1 MNVVN
6 KLTLRHLLLNKKR
19 TLVTIIG
26 VILSVSM
33 VTAVTTFVASAQDM
47 LIQDTINDR
56 GNWHAKFQDIDAAK
70 ADVFLES
77 EAVEQALFARNLGYA
92 ELMGSANEYKP
103 YMFIQE
109 FDKASIAELALELV
123 DGRLPKQ
130 ENEVVVSEHIRYN
143 GGVEIK
149 VGDKLDLA
157 IGQRY
162 SDGYPLGQ
170 DNPFSKADADGDGE
184 TLQPEFTREF
194 TVVGIVARP
203 WFEPYS
209 APGYTVITCFDR
221 NSATTGPLDVRVR
234 FKKINR
240 SVYELGQ
247 ELAAQAESPDYIEE
261 DSGVF
266 YLVRY
271 NDTLLALYGVTGSEV
286 FSNILTTFALIAIAI
301 IMIGSISL
309 IYNAFAISISERSRQ
324 LGMLASVGATSKQKR
339 RSVFFEGLIIGLA
352 GIPLGV
358 LAGTVGMGI
367 TFSFVGPILANLVQS
382 SAQLRLIV
390 SPLAIVIAILFSML
404 TIFISAWI
412 PARRAAKIAPIAAIR
427 QSRDVKLTRRAVR
440 TSWLTRL
447 LFGFEA
453 TLALKNLKRNRSR
466 FRATVVSLTVS
477 IVLFLTVSAYA
488 TYVTVGSNM
497 YTPGLNCDMEI
508 AQRGMSK
515 EERDFFA
522 QVISLKQVEEY
533 SYEQSCYGYMQV
545 PAEMASDFL
554 INKWGDPKEEYNYYI
569 MLKSLDEKAFADLAR
584 AAGVGMDAFTSGKP
598 AAIALNQFRMPW
610 QGGYVESEV
619 IKAPAGTE
627 LTVDLSSSF
636 GERDQEISF
645 IQEITLAGVTT
656 EAPMGSSV
664 WTDPLS
670 LTLFVPETMFD
681 QLLAGLPDEEQRYTG
696 TLYINTSEPGLLEE
710 KIRSMHQCDAGD
722 FHIYNQAQAAQ
733 EEKQSKLLL
742 TVFITGFILLIT
754 GICIANIINTITT
767 SIALRRREFAMLKSV
782 GMTPKGFNRMI
793 RYESVF
799 YGIKALSFGLPISLG
814 INYLLYRAMSD
825 GFQFPF
831 TLPWNSYIVA
841 VVSVFAIVFITMLYS
856 SLKMKNENIIDSLK
870 NWSA

>member
-6 KLTLRHLLLNKKR
+6 KLTLRHLLVNKKR

-33 VTAVTTFVASAQDM
+33 ITAVTTFVASAQDM
-47 LIQDTINDR
+47 LIQDAIHDR
-56 GNWHAKFQDIDAAK
+56 GNWHAKFKDIDGAK

-77 EAVEQALFARNLGYA
+77 EAVAQALFARNLGYA
-92 ELMGSANEYKP
+92 ELRGSTNEYKP
-103 YMFIQE
+103 YLFIQE
-109 FDKASIAELALELV
+109 FDEASMSDLALELV

-130 ENEVVVSEHIRYN
+130 ANEVVVSEHIHYN

-149 VGDKLDLA
+149 VGDRLDLA

-170 DNPFSKADADGDGE
+170 DDPFSKAGADGDGE

-203 WFEPYS
+203 WFEPHS

-221 NSATTGPLDVRVR
+221 NSATAGPLDVRVR
-234 FKKINR
+234 FKKVNR

-247 ELAAQAESPDYIEE
+247 ELAAQAECPDYIEDE
-261 DSGVF
+261 SGVY

-286 FSNILTTFALIAIAI
+286 FSNILTTFALVAVAI
-301 IMIGSISL
+301 IMIGSVSL

-339 RSVFFEGLIIGLA
+339 RSVFFEGVIIGLA
-352 GIPLGV
+352 GIPLGL
-358 LAGTVGMGI
+358 LAGTVGMGV
-367 TFSFVGPILANLVQS
+367 TFYFVGPILANLVQS
-382 SAQLRLIV
+382 SAQLRLVV
-390 SPLAIVIAILFSML
+390 SPLAIVIAVLFSVL

-453 TLALKNLKRNRSR
+453 NLALKNLKRNRTR
-466 FRATVVSLTVS
+466 FRATGVSLTVS
-477 IVLFLTVSAYA
+477 IILFLTVSAYA
-488 TYVTVGSNM
+488 AYATVGSNM
-497 YTPGLNCDMEI
+497 YTQGINYDVEI
-508 AQRGMSK
+508 AKLGMSK
-515 EERDFFA
+515 EERSFFT
-522 QVISLKQVEEY
+522 QIIDLKQVEEY
-533 SYEQSCYGYMQV
+533 VFEQSCYGYTRV
-545 PAEMASDFL
+545 SAEMASDFL
-554 INKWGDPKEEYNYYI
+554 INHWGETKEEYEFYI
-569 MLKSLDEKAFADLAR
+569 MFKSLDEKAFADLAR
-584 AAGVGMDAFTSGKP
+584 AAGVSMDAFASGKP

-610 QGGYVESEV
+610 QDGFVESEV

-627 LTVDLSSSF
+627 LTVDLSTF
-636 GERDQEISF
+636 GENDQEIPL

-656 EAPMGSSV
+656 EAPMGSTV
-664 WTDPLS
+664 WKGPQS
-670 LTLFVPETMFD
+670 LTLFVPETVFD
-681 QLLAGLPDEEQRYTG
+681 NLLAGFPEEEQRYTG

-710 KIRSMHQCDAGD
+710 KVRAMHHEGNL
-722 FHIYNQAQAAQ
+722 HIYNQAKAAQ
-733 EEKQSKLLL
+733 EEWQFKLLL
-742 TVFITGFILLIT
+742 TVFITGFIVLIT
-754 GICIANIINTITT
+754 GICIANIINTIST

-825 GFQFPF
+825 GFQFSF
-831 TLPWNSYIVA
+831 TLPWVSYIVA
-841 VVSVFAIVFITMLYS
+841 MVSVFAIVFVTMLYS
-856 SLKMKNENIIDSLK
+856 SSKIKKENIIDSLK
-870 NWSA
+870 NENM

>member
-6 KLTLRHLLLNKKR
+6 KLTLRHLLVNKKR

-70 ADVFLES
+70 ADVFLKS
-77 EAVEQALFARNLGYA
+77 EAIEQALFARNLGYA

-109 FDKASIAELALELV
+109 FDKASIVELALELV

-170 DNPFSKADADGDGE
+170 DNPFKKAGAADGE
-184 TLQPEFTREF
+184 TLQPEFTREY

-221 NSATTGPLDVRVR
+221 NSATTGLLDVRVR
-234 FKKINR
+234 FEKMNR

-247 ELAAQAESPDYIEE
+247 ELAAQADCPNYIEDE
-261 DSGVF
+261 SGVY

-271 NDTLLALYGVTGSEV
+271 NDSLLALYGITGSEV
-286 FSNILTTFALIAIAI
+286 FNNILTTFALIAIVI
-301 IMIGSISL
+301 IMVGSISL

-390 SPLAIVIAILFSML
+390 SPLAIVIAVLFSVL

-584 AAGVGMDAFTSGKP
+584 AAGVRMDAFTSGKP

-610 QGGYVESEV
+610 QDGYVESEV
-619 IKAPAGTE
+619 IKAPVGTE
-627 LTVDLSSSF
+627 LVVDLSTF
-636 GERDQEISF
+636 GEHDQEITL

-656 EAPMGSSV
+656 EAPMGSTV
-664 WTDPLS
+664 WKGPLS
-670 LTLFVPETMFD
+670 LTLFVPETVFD
-681 QLLAGLPDEEQRYTG
+681 NLLAGLPDEEQRYTG

-710 KIRSMHQCDAGD
+710 KVRAMHQFDAGD

-733 EEKQSKLLL
+733 EEQQFKLLL

-856 SLKMKNENIIDSLK
+856 SSKMKKENIIDSLK

>member
-6 KLTLRHLLLNKKR
+6 KLTLRHLLVNKKR

-33 VTAVTTFVASAQDM
+33 ITAVTTFVASAQDM
-47 LIQDTINDR
+47 LIQDAIHDR
-56 GNWHAKFQDIDAAK
+56 GNWHAKFKDIDGAK

-77 EAVEQALFARNLGYA
+77 EAVEQTLFARNLGYA
-92 ELMGSANEYKP
+92 ELRGSANEYKP

-109 FDKASIAELALELV
+109 FDEASIAELALELV

-130 ENEVVVSEHIRYN
+130 ANEVVVSEHIHYN

-149 VGDKLDLA
+149 VGDRLDLA

-162 SDGYPLGQ
+162 ADGYPLGQ

-184 TLQPEFTREF
+184 TLQPEFTREY

-203 WFEPYS
+203 WFEPHS

-234 FKKINR
+234 FKTVNR

-247 ELAAQAESPDYIEE
+247 ELAAQAECPDYIEDE
-261 DSGVF
+261 SGVY

-286 FSNILTTFALIAIAI
+286 FSNILTTFALVAVAI
-301 IMIGSISL
+301 IMIGSVSL

-352 GIPLGV
+352 GIPLGL
-358 LAGTVGMGI
+358 LAGTVGMGV
-367 TFSFVGPILANLVQS
+367 TFYFVGPILANLVQS
-382 SAQLRLIV
+382 SAQLRLVV
-390 SPLAIVIAILFSML
+390 SPLAIVIAVLFSVL

-427 QSRDVKLTRRAVR
+427 QSRDVKLTRRTVR
-440 TSWLTRL
+440 TSGLTRL

-453 TLALKNLKRNRSR
+453 TLALKNLKRNRTR

-477 IVLFLTVSAYA
+477 IILFLTVSAYA
-488 TYVTVGSNM
+488 VYATVGSNM
-497 YTPGLNCDMEI
+497 YTQGINYDMEI
-508 AQRGMSK
+508 AKLGISK
-515 EERDFFA
+515 EERSFFS
-522 QVISLKQVEEY
+522 QIIDLKQVEEY
-533 SYEQSCYGYMQV
+533 VFEQSCYGYTRV
-545 PAEMASDFL
+545 SAEMASDFL
-554 INKWGDPKEEYNYYI
+554 INHWGEPKEEYEFYI
-569 MLKSLDEKAFADLAR
+569 MFKSLDEKAFADLAR
-584 AAGVGMDAFTSGKP
+584 AAGVRMDAFASGKP

-610 QGGYVESEV
+610 QGGFVESEV

-627 LTVDLSSSF
+627 LTVDFSTF
-636 GERDQEISF
+636 GENDQEITR

-656 EAPMGSSV
+656 EAPMGSTV
-664 WTDPLS
+664 WKGPQS
-670 LTLFVPETMFD
+670 LTLFVPETVFD
-681 QLLAGLPDEEQRYTG
+681 NLLAGFPEEEQRYMG

-710 KIRSMHQCDAGD
+710 KVRAMHQIYKGNL
-722 FHIYNQAQAAQ
+722 HIYNQAKAAQ
-733 EEKQSKLLL
+733 AEWQFKLLL
-742 TVFITGFILLIT
+742 TVFITGFIVLIT
-754 GICIANIINTITT
+754 GICIANIINTIST

-793 RYESVF
+793 RYESMF

-825 GFQFPF
+825 GFQFSF
-831 TLPWNSYIVA
+831 TLPWVSYIVA
-841 VVSVFAIVFITMLYS
+841 MVSVFAIVFITMLYS
-856 SLKMKNENIIDSLK
+856 SLKIKKENIIDSLK
-870 NWSA
+870 NENM

>member
-33 VTAVTTFVASAQDM
+33 ITAVTTFVASAQDM
-47 LIQDTINDR
+47 LIQDAIHDR
-56 GNWHAKFQDIDAAK
+56 GNWHAKFKDIDGAK
-70 ADVFLES
+70 ADVFLS

-92 ELMGSANEYKP
+92 ELRGSANEYKP
-103 YMFIQE
+103 YLFIQE
-109 FDKASIAELALELV
+109 FDEASMSGLALELV
-123 DGRLPKQ
+123 DGRLPTRV
-130 ENEVVVSEHIRYN
+130 NEVVISEHIRYN

-184 TLQPEFTREF
+184 TLQPEFTREY

-247 ELAAQAESPDYIEE
+247 ELAAEAGCPDYIEDE
-261 DSGVF
+261 SGV
-266 YLVRY
+266 YYHVRY

-286 FSNILTTFALIAIAI
+286 FGNILTTFALVAVTI
-301 IMIGSISL
+301 IMVGSVSL

-352 GIPLGV
+352 GIPLGA
-358 LAGTVGMGI
+358 LAGTVGMGV
-367 TFSFVGPILANLVQS
+367 TFYFVGPILANLVQS
-382 SAQLRLIV
+382 SAQLRLVV
-390 SPLAIVIAILFSML
+390 SPLAIAIAVLFSVL

-427 QSRDVKLTRRAVR
+427 QSRDVKLTRRAVG
-440 TSWLTRL
+440 TSWLTRV

-453 TLALKNLKRNRSR
+453 NLALKNLKRNRSR

-477 IVLFLTVSAYA
+477 IILFLTVSAYA
-488 TYVTVGSNM
+488 VYASVGSNM
-497 YTPGLNCDMEI
+497 YTRDINYDMEI
-508 AQRGMSK
+508 AKLGMSK
-515 EERDFFA
+515 EERSFFT
-522 QVISLKQVEEY
+522 QIIGLKQVEEY
-533 SYEQSCYGYMQV
+533 VFEQSCYGYTRV
-545 PAEMASDFL
+545 SAEMASDFL
-554 INKWGDPKEEYNYYI
+554 INHWGETKEEYEFYI
-569 MLKSLDEKAFADLAR
+569 MFKSLDEKAFADLAR
-584 AAGVGMDAFTSGKP
+584 AAGVRMDAFASGKP
-598 AAIALNQFRMPW
+598 AAIALNQFRMPL
-610 QGGYVESEV
+610 QDGFVESEV

-627 LTVDLSSSF
+627 LTVDLSTF
-636 GERDQEISF
+636 GEHD
-645 IQEITLAGVTT
+645 QEITLAGLTT
-656 EAPMGSSV
+656 EAPMGSTV
-664 WTDPLS
+664 WNDPLT
-670 LTLFVPETMFD
+670 LTLFVPETVFA
-681 QLLAGLPDEEQRYTG
+681 QLLADFPEEEQRYMG

-710 KIRSMHQCDAGD
+710 KVRAMHQICEGNL
-722 FHIYNQAQAAQ
+722 HIYNQAKAAQ
-733 EEKQSKLLL
+733 EEWQFKLLL
-742 TVFITGFILLIT
+742 TVFITGFIVLIT
-754 GICIANIINTITT
+754 GICIANIINTIST

-825 GFQFPF
+825 GFQFSF
-831 TLPWNSYIVA
+831 TLPWVSYIVA
-841 VVSVFAIVFITMLYS
+841 MVSVFAIVFITMLYS
-856 SLKMKNENIIDSLK
+856 SSKIKKENIIDSLK
-870 NWSA
+870 DENM

>member
-6 KLTLRHLLLNKKR
+6 KLTLRHLLVNKKR

-70 ADVFLES
+70 ADVFLKS
-77 EAVEQALFARNLGYA
+77 EAIEQALFARNLGYA

-109 FDKASIAELALELV
+109 FDKASIVELALELV

-170 DNPFSKADADGDGE
+170 DNPFKKAGAADGE
-184 TLQPEFTREF
+184 TLQPEFTREY

-221 NSATTGPLDVRVR
+221 NSATTGLLDVRVR
-234 FKKINR
+234 FEKMNR

-247 ELAAQAESPDYIEE
+247 ELAAQADCPNYIEDE
-261 DSGVF
+261 SGVY

-271 NDTLLALYGVTGSEV
+271 NDSLLALYGITGSEV
-286 FSNILTTFALIAIAI
+286 FNNILTTFALIAIVI
-301 IMIGSISL
+301 IMVGSISL

-390 SPLAIVIAILFSML
+390 SP
-404 TIFISAWI
+404 
-412 PARRAAKIAPIAAIR
+412 
-427 QSRDVKLTRRAVR
+427 
-440 TSWLTRL
+440 
-447 LFGFEA
+447 
-453 TLALKNLKRNRSR
+453 
-466 FRATVVSLTVS
+466 
-477 IVLFLTVSAYA
+477 
-488 TYVTVGSNM
+488 
-497 YTPGLNCDMEI
+497 
-508 AQRGMSK
+508 
-515 EERDFFA
+515 
-522 QVISLKQVEEY
+522 
-533 SYEQSCYGYMQV
+533 
-545 PAEMASDFL
+545 
-554 INKWGDPKEEYNYYI
+554 
-569 MLKSLDEKAFADLAR
+569 
-584 AAGVGMDAFTSGKP
+584 
-598 AAIALNQFRMPW
+598 
-610 QGGYVESEV
+610 
-619 IKAPAGTE
+619 
-627 LTVDLSSSF
+627 
-636 GERDQEISF
+636 
-645 IQEITLAGVTT
+645 
-656 EAPMGSSV
+656 
-664 WTDPLS
+664 
-670 LTLFVPETMFD
+670 
-681 QLLAGLPDEEQRYTG
+681 
-696 TLYINTSEPGLLEE
+696 
-710 KIRSMHQCDAGD
+710 
-722 FHIYNQAQAAQ
+722 
-733 EEKQSKLLL
+733 
-742 TVFITGFILLIT
+742 
-754 GICIANIINTITT
+754 
-767 SIALRRREFAMLKSV
+767 
-782 GMTPKGFNRMI
+782 
-793 RYESVF
+793 
-799 YGIKALSFGLPISLG
+799 
-814 INYLLYRAMSD
+814 
-825 GFQFPF
+825 
-831 TLPWNSYIVA
+831 
-841 VVSVFAIVFITMLYS
+841 
-856 SLKMKNENIIDSLK
+856 
-870 NWSA
+870 

>member
-33 VTAVTTFVASAQDM
+33 ITAVTTFVASAQDM
-47 LIQDTINDR
+47 LIQDAIHDR
-56 GNWHAKFQDIDAAK
+56 GNWHAKFKDIDGAK
-70 ADVFLES
+70 ADVFLS

-92 ELMGSANEYKP
+92 ELRGSANEYKP
-103 YMFIQE
+103 YLFIQE
-109 FDKASIAELALELV
+109 FDEASMSGLALELV
-123 DGRLPKQ
+123 DGRLPTRV
-130 ENEVVVSEHIRYN
+130 NEVVISEHIRYN

-184 TLQPEFTREF
+184 TLQPEFTREY

-234 FKKINR
+234 FKKVNR
-240 SVYELGQ
+240 SVFELGQ
-247 ELAAQAESPDYIEE
+247 ELAAEAGCPDYIEDE
-261 DSGVF
+261 SGV
-266 YLVRY
+266 YYHVRY

-286 FSNILTTFALIAIAI
+286 FGNILTTFALVAVTI
-301 IMIGSISL
+301 IMVGSVSL

-352 GIPLGV
+352 GIPLGA
-358 LAGTVGMGI
+358 LAGTVGMGV
-367 TFSFVGPILANLVQS
+367 TFYFVGPILANLVQS
-382 SAQLRLIV
+382 SAQLRLVV
-390 SPLAIVIAILFSML
+390 SPLAIAIAVLFSVL

-427 QSRDVKLTRRAVR
+427 QSRDVKLTRRAVG

-453 TLALKNLKRNRSR
+453 NLALKNLKRNRSR

-477 IVLFLTVSAYA
+477 IILFLTVSAYA
-488 TYVTVGSNM
+488 VYASVGSNM
-497 YTPGLNCDMEI
+497 YTRDINYDMEI
-508 AQRGMSK
+508 AKLGMSK
-515 EERDFFA
+515 EERSFFT
-522 QVISLKQVEEY
+522 QIIGLKQVEEY
-533 SYEQSCYGYMQV
+533 VFEQSCYGYTRV
-545 PAEMASDFL
+545 SAEMASDFL
-554 INKWGDPKEEYNYYI
+554 INHWGETKEEYEFYI
-569 MLKSLDEKAFADLAR
+569 MFKSLDEKAFADLAR
-584 AAGVGMDAFTSGKP
+584 AAGVRMDAFASGKP
-598 AAIALNQFRMPW
+598 AAIALNQFRMPL
-610 QGGYVESEV
+610 QDGFVESEV

-627 LTVDLSSSF
+627 LTVDLSTF
-636 GERDQEISF
+636 GEHDQ
-645 IQEITLAGVTT
+645 QITLAGLTT
-656 EAPMGSSV
+656 EAPMGSTV
-664 WTDPLS
+664 WNDPLT
-670 LTLFVPETMFD
+670 LTLFVPETVFA
-681 QLLAGLPDEEQRYTG
+681 QLLSDFPEEEQRYMG

-710 KIRSMHQCDAGD
+710 KVRAMHQICEGNL
-722 FHIYNQAQAAQ
+722 HIYNQAKAAQ
-733 EEKQSKLLL
+733 EEWQFKLLL
-742 TVFITGFILLIT
+742 TVFITGFIVLIT
-754 GICIANIINTITT
+754 GICIANIINTIST

-825 GFQFPF
+825 GFQFSF
-831 TLPWNSYIVA
+831 TLPWVSYIVA
-841 VVSVFAIVFITMLYS
+841 MVSVFAIVFITMLYS
-856 SLKMKNENIIDSLK
+856 SSKIKKENIIDSLK
-870 NWSA
+870 NENM